1 LNTQDVQLGALTQ
14 LWGGTSPEGKD
25 LNGKVRGLGSLLL
38 ELSKLLNVVSKYLI
52 PFARVG
58 APIADTQDP
67 QTGKELWTW
76 LEEQVKDL

>member
-1 LNTQDVQLGALTQ
+1 VLNTQDVQHGALTQ

-25 LNGKVRGLGSLLL
+25 LNGKVRGLGSF
-38 ELSKLLNVVSKYLI
+38 LSKLLNLVSKYLI

-76 LEEQVKDL
+76 LEEQVEDL

>member
-1 LNTQDVQLGALTQ
+1 MNTQDVQLGALTQ

-25 LNGKVRGLGSLLL
+25 LNGKVRGLGYH
-38 ELSKLLNVVSKYLI
+38 LSKLLNVVSKYLI